1 MTFHLICY
9 RSTGIYFTM
18 FANVFTT
25 VVKVTLFY
33 LPILI
38 GFSFGFFMLLP
49 HNALFNKS
57 LTSTLAVV
65 VMMLG
70 EFQFSDNFTWE
81 KSMADAAVIS
91 NQESFYIVLSIT
103 ILCNFLMGYVTD
115 SLVLK

>member
-1 MTFHLICY
+1 MTGLHKILMTFYVIY
-9 RSTGIYFTM
+9 SRSTGIYFTM

-33 LPILI
+33 MPILI

-49 HNALFNKS
+49 HNSLFNKS
-57 LTSTLAVV
+57 LTSSLAVV

-91 NQESFYIVLSIT
+91 NQESF
-103 ILCNFLMGYVTD
+103 
-115 SLVLK
+115 

>member
-1 MTFHLICY
+1 
-9 RSTGIYFTM
+9 M

-38 GFSFGFFMLLP
+38 GFSFGFLMLLP
-49 HNALFNKS
+49 HNTLFNKS

-70 EFQFSDNFTWE
+70 EFQFSDNFTWDG
-81 KSMADAAVIS
+81 SMAEAAVIS
-91 NQESFYIVLSIT
+91 NQESIYNTF
-103 ILCNFLMGYVTD
+103 
-115 SLVLK
+115 